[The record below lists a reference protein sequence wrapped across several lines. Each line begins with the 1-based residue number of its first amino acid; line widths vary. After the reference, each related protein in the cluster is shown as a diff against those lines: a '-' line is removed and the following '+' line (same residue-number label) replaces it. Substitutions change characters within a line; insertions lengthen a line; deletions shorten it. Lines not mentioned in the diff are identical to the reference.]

1 MIFHPDCKDSKIFI
15 VHTDDHKMFDLGC
28 FEVEDD
34 YETSGA
40 ACYDVCNN
48 DFEKIVEK
56 MKQVDMLA
64 EKDRFDLGFD
74 PTSETYYCPSF
85 KVFFEDQES
94 AVMAFIRK
102 NGYSLLN

>member
-1 MIFHPDCKDSKIFI
+1 MITKHQELHAMMCAAPD
-15 VHTDDHKMFDLGC
+15 V
-28 FEVEDD
+28 
-34 YETSGA
+34 
-40 ACYDVCNN
+40 
-48 DFEKIVEK
+48 EKIVEK

-85 KVFFEDQES
+85 KLFFEDQES